1 MENGDKVFKL
11 IQDALTRIEGKVDRI
26 AHLPALVAWLYVIM
40 ATVVAGL
47 VVSFMRG
54 N

>member
-11 IQDALTRIEGKVDRI
+11 IQDALTRIEGKVDKLS
-26 AHLPALVAWLYVIM
+26 HLPALVAWLYIIM
-40 ATVVAGL
+40 ATVVGGL
-47 VVSFMRG
+47 IVSFIRG